1 MAHRELLIEFYARY
15 PSALGMTHAGGQY
28 RLICPQ
34 CGDMVPVA
42 VLSDDVQQI
51 DIVCYNCGYED
62 HLTDGVEVQGVD
74 VAPQQRANGSAPIIG
89 GFTAGQQVD
98 RALSA

>member
-1 MAHRELLIEFYARY
+1 MAHREILIAFYERY
-15 PSALGMTHAGGQY
+15 PSALGMSHAGGQY

-42 VLSDDVQQI
+42 AVSDDIQQI

-62 HLTDGVEVQGVD
+62 HLADGIDVQGVD
-74 VAPQQRANGSAPIIG
+74 VAPQRANGSAPIMG
-89 GFTAGQQVD
+89 DFVGGQQID

>member
-1 MAHRELLIEFYARY
+1 MAHREMLIEFYARY
-15 PSALGMTHAGGQY
+15 PSALGMSHAGGQY

-42 VLSDDVQQI
+42 VLADDIEQI

-62 HLTDGVEVQGVD
+62 HLADGVEVQGVD
-74 VAPQQRANGSAPIIG
+74 VVAARTNGSAPIPG
-89 GFTAGQQVD
+89 GFGGGQQVD

>member
-1 MAHRELLIEFYARY
+1 MAHREILIAFYERY
-15 PSALGMTHAGGQY
+15 PSALGMSHAGGQY

-42 VLSDDVQQI
+42 AVSDDAQQI
-51 DIVCYNCGYED
+51 DIVCYSCGYED
-62 HLTDGVEVQGVD
+62 HLSDVIEVHGVD
-74 VAPQQRANGSAPIIG
+74 VVSQRTNGSAPVIG
-89 GFTAGQQVD
+89 GFANGHQID

>member
-1 MAHRELLIEFYARY
+1 MAHREMLIQFYERY
-15 PSALGMTHAGGQY
+15 PSALGMSHAGGQY

-42 VLSDDVQQI
+42 ADDDTQQI
-51 DIVCYNCGYED
+51 DVVCYNCGYED
-62 HLTDGVEVQGVD
+62 HLSDVVEVQGVD
-74 VAPQQRANGSAPIIG
+74 VVSVRANGSAPVIG
-89 GFTAGQQVD
+89 GFANGHQID

>member
-1 MAHRELLIEFYARY
+1 MAHREVLISFFERY
-15 PSALGMTHAGGQY
+15 PSALGMSHAGGQY

-51 DIVCYNCGYED
+51 DVVCYNCGFED
-62 HLTDGVEVQGVD
+62 HLVDGAGVNGVD
-74 VAPQQRANGSAPIIG
+74 VTPQRTNGAATAIG
-89 GFTAGQQVD
+89 GYQLTRAQN
-98 RALSA
+98 ALSA

>member
-1 MAHRELLIEFYARY
+1 MAHREVLISFFERY
-15 PSALGMTHAGGQY
+15 PSALGMSHAGGQY

-51 DIVCYNCGYED
+51 DVVCYNCGFED
-62 HLTDGVEVQGVD
+62 HLVDGAGVNGAD
-74 VAPQQRANGSAPIIG
+74 VTPQHANGAPSAIG
-89 GFTAGQQVD
+89 GYQLNHAHK
-98 RALSA
+98 ALSA

>member
-1 MAHRELLIEFYARY
+1 MAHRQVLIEFFGRY
-15 PSALGMTHAGGQY
+15 PSALGMSHAGGQY

-42 VLSDDVQQI
+42 VLAEDVQQI

-62 HLTDGVEVQGVD
+62 HLADGGEVNGVD
-74 VAPQQRANGSAPIIG
+74 VAPARANGSGPVVG
-89 GFTAGQQVD
+89 RFPNGHQGD

>member
-1 MAHRELLIEFYARY
+1 
-15 PSALGMTHAGGQY
+15 
-28 RLICPQ
+28 
-34 CGDMVPVA
+34 MVPVA
-42 VLSDDVQQI
+42 ALADDIQQI

-74 VAPQQRANGSAPIIG
+74 VASPRTNGSAPIIG
-89 GFTAGQQVD
+89 GFTGGQQVD